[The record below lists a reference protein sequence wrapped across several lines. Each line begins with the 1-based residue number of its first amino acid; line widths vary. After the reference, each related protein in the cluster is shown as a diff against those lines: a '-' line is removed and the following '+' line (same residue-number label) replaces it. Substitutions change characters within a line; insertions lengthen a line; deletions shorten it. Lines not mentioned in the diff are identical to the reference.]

1 MTTDRA
7 QLPGS
12 GSPRQKIIGGIVLVV
27 FAFLGWQV
35 YGMFAGDGSAATPV
49 GASGSAAMP
58 TMPTPQPAQLPQ
70 VAKAP
75 LSDREQ
81 ALMALQQ
88 ATQAKYLEA
97 LNELQMLKVQKD
109 IAETNK
115 AIVTAK
121 LDTVTAQKNMVDLLQ
136 PPKPEATPASYSQ
149 NLVNPTG
156 ANAGVTPATTV
167 GAAVQASDSYSAISV
182 SHLQGR
188 WNAVIGYQGK
198 LMNVFIGDTLPA
210 DGSLVTNIDKGGVT
224 LKLKD
229 GTTKKIAMV
238 SII

>member
-7 QLPGS
+7 QLPGG
-12 GSPRQKIIGGIVLVV
+12 GSSRQKIIAGVVLVV
-27 FAFLGWQV
+27 FAFLAWQI
-35 YGMFAGDGSAATPV
+35 YGMFAGGSSTSAPAGSAGT
-49 GASGSAAMP
+49 AMP
-58 TMPTPQPAQLPQ
+58 TMPSPQPAQLPQ

-75 LSDREQ
+75 LTEREQ

-88 ATQAKYLEA
+88 ETQAKYLAA
-97 LNELQMLKVQKD
+97 LNELQMLKVEKD

-121 LDTVTAQKNMVDLLQ
+121 LDTVTAQKNMVELLQ
-136 PPKPEATPASYSQ
+136 PPKPEVAPATYSQ

-156 ANAGVTPATTV
+156 ANAGVTPGVPTANAPV
-167 GAAVQASDSYSAISV
+167 DNYSVISV

-188 WNAVIGYQGK
+188 WNAVMGYQGK
-198 LMNVFIGDTLPA
+198 LMNVFVGDVLPA
-210 DGSLVTNIDKGGVT
+210 DGSVVTNIDKSGVT

-229 GTTKKIAMV
+229 GATKKISMV

>member
-1 MTTDRA
+1 MD
-7 QLPGS
+7 
-12 GSPRQKIIGGIVLVV
+12 
-27 FAFLGWQV
+27 
-35 YGMFAGDGSAATPV
+35 
-49 GASGSAAMP
+49 
-58 TMPTPQPAQLPQ
+58 
-70 VAKAP
+70 
-75 LSDREQ
+75 
-81 ALMALQQ
+81 LQQ

-115 AIVTAK
+115 AIVTAN
-121 LDTVTAQKNMVDLLQ
+121 LDTVTAQKSMVDLLQ
-136 PPKPEATPASYSQ
+136 PAKPEATPATYSQ

-156 ANAGVTPATTV
+156 ANAGVTPAATPGTP
-167 GAAVQASDSYSAISV
+167 VQASDSYTAISV

-188 WNAVIGYQGK
+188 WNAVMGYQGK

-210 DGSLVTNIDKGGVT
+210 DGSQVINIDKTGVT

-229 GTTKKIAMV
+229 GTTKKISMV

>member
-1 MTTDRA
+1 
-7 QLPGS
+7 
-12 GSPRQKIIGGIVLVV
+12 
-27 FAFLGWQV
+27 
-35 YGMFAGDGSAATPV
+35 
-49 GASGSAAMP
+49 
-58 TMPTPQPAQLPQ
+58 MPTPQPAQLPQ

-88 ATQAKYLEA
+88 ETQAKYLAA

-121 LDTVTAQKNMVDLLQ
+121 LDTVTAQKNMVDLLE
-136 PPKPEATPASYSQ
+136 PSKPVATQADYSQ

-156 ANAGVTPATTV
+156 ASAGVTPG
-167 GAAVQASDSYSAISV
+167 GAAASSAPVDTYTVISV

-188 WNAVIGYQGK
+188 WNAVMGYQGK
-198 LMNVFIGDTLPA
+198 LMNVFVGDVLPA
-210 DGSLVTNIDKGGVT
+210 DGSQVTNIDKTGVT

-229 GTTKKIAMV
+229 GDTKKISMV

>member
-7 QLPGS
+7 QLSGG
-12 GSPRQKIIGGIVLVV
+12 GSPRQKIIAGLVLLV
-27 FAFLGWQV
+27 FAFLAWQV
-35 YGMFAGDGSAATPV
+35 YGMFASGSSPATPAATANAV
-49 GASGSAAMP
+49 P

-88 ATQAKYLEA
+88 ETQAKYLAA
-97 LNELQMLKVQKD
+97 LNELQMLKVEKD

-136 PPKPEATPASYSQ
+136 PSKPAPTQAEYSQ

-156 ANAGVTPATTV
+156 ANASATPGVASGATSAPVDNYTV
-167 GAAVQASDSYSAISV
+167 ISV

-188 WNAVIGYQGK
+188 WNAVMGYQGR
-198 LMNVFIGDTLPA
+198 LMNVFVGDTLPV
-210 DGSLVTNIDKGGVT
+210 DGSQVTNIDKSGVT

-229 GTTKKIAMV
+229 GNTKKISMV

>member
-7 QLPGS
+7 QLPGG
-12 GSPRQKIIGGIVLVV
+12 GSSRQKIIAGIVLLV
-27 FAFLGWQV
+27 FAFLAWQI
-35 YGMFAGDGSAATPV
+35 YGMFGGGGSSPAPV
-49 GASGSAAMP
+49 MANGMNAP
-58 TMPTPQPAQLPQ
+58 TMPSPQPAQLPQ

-75 LSDREQ
+75 LSDREK
-81 ALMALQQ
+81 ALMALQE

-121 LDTVTAQKNMVDLLQ
+121 LETVTAQKNMVDLLE
-136 PPKPEATPASYSQ
+136 PPKPEATQASYSQ

-167 GAAVQASDSYSAISV
+167 GAPVQASDSYAAISV

-210 DGSLVTNIDKGGVT
+210 DGSLVTNIDKSGVT

-229 GTTKKIAMV
+229 GNTKKISMV